1 MKFTDRQIKNLKPR
15 AERYEVFEDRGF
27 GIRVAPSGR
36 KTFIYFYRMPGDSK
50 KRRLTI
56 GVYPA
61 VALAEAHSKYA
72 AAREMVASGI
82 DPGAKALTE
91 KKEER
96 SAPTIAALA
105 NEYLEKWAKAR
116 KRSWATDKRIIEKD
130 VLPEWGRLKAQGI
143 SRRDIIRLL
152 DNIVDRGAP
161 IMANRTLA
169 VIRKMFNFAVNRD
182 IIPTSPCIGIQAPTP
197 ENRRDRVLKPEEIKA
212 FWQGL
217 DKTRVTEGI
226 RLALKMT
233 LVTGQRKGEII
244 NAPWEEIDLPAG
256 WWTIPAKQ
264 TMLRLTHNVEDG
276 LAKNK
281 LAHRVPLSP
290 MAVELL
296 QRVKALSGDS
306 PWLFPSPRGNKPIT
320 GAAVDH
326 ALRLALNS
334 LEMEH
339 FTPHDLRRSAAT
351 FMTGS
356 CGVPRLVVSKILN
369 HAEPHITAV
378 YDRASYDKE
387 KRQALETW
395 GRKLQTIVEGAE
407 PANVIQLVRG
417 G

>member
-1 MKFTDRQIKNLKPR
+1 MRLTDMLLRNLKPQAQR
-15 AERYEVFEDRGF
+15 YLVWADHGLGVRVSPKGRKSFVYQYRYEGKARFL
-27 GIRVAPSGR
+27 
-36 KTFIYFYRMPGDSK
+36 TLGDYPRTTLADAHKAHAEGMK
-50 KRRLTI
+50 KL
-56 GVYPA
+56 
-61 VALAEAHSKYA
+61 EQ
-72 AAREMVASGI
+72 GI
-82 DPGAKALTE
+82 DPGAVIVNE
-91 KKEER
+91 RKEER
-96 SAPTIAALA
+96 KAPTVAALA
-105 NEYLEKWAKAR
+105 DEYIERWAKPR
-116 KRSWATDKRIIEKD
+116 KKSWKVDLRILQKD
-130 VLPEWGRLKAQGI
+130 VLPEWGRRKAKDLT
-143 SRRDIIRLL
+143 RRDVIRLL
-152 DNIVDRGAP
+152 DRVAERSG

-169 VIRKMFNFAVNRD
+169 VVRKMFNFGLNRD
-182 IIPTSPCIGIQAPTP
+182 IISTSPCIGIQAPAP
-197 ENRRDRVLKPEEIKA
+197 ENRRDRVLTSEEIKA

-226 RLALKMT
+226 RLALKLQ
-233 LVTGQRKGEII
+233 LVTAQRKGEII
-244 NAPWEEIDLPAG
+244 NAPWEELDLSTG
-256 WWTIPAKQ
+256 WWTIPAKP
-264 TMLRLTHNVEDG
+264 TILRLTHNVEDG

-281 LAHRVPLSP
+281 LPHRVFLAP

-395 GRKLQTIVEGAE
+395 GRKLQAIVEGAE